1 MKIVV
6 VGRNGQIGWELRRSL
21 LCLGEVIALDRS
33 VIDMSHPETI
43 APALEQHRPDLIVNA
58 SAYTAV
64 DLAESEE
71 ALATVVNGT
80 AVGELAQGA
89 RHLGALLI
97 HYSTDYVFDGKSSE
111 PYSEAMTPAPENA
124 YGRSKLAGE
133 QAIAQ
138 VGGDWLVF
146 RTAWV
151 YGSRA
156 KNFARTIANAALER
170 DTLRV
175 VADQFGTPTA
185 ARTLADLTAH
195 GVRLAV
201 QERRAGSFES
211 GIFHLTARGHT
222 SWHGFAEKIV
232 AHARTHR
239 GDDVRTTV
247 ITPISASEF
256 AAPAARPTYSVLDCS
271 RFDARFG
278 VARPQW
284 EVSLELVMAEMWR

>member
-1 MKIVV
+1 MRIVV

-33 VIDMSHPETI
+33 VIDMSRPETI
-43 APALEQHRPDLIVNA
+43 APALEQHRPDVVVNA

-71 ALATVVNGT
+71 ALATVVNSV
-80 AVGELAQGA
+80 AVGELARA
-89 RHLGALLI
+89 AHRLGALLI

-111 PYSEAMTPAPENA
+111 PYRETSTPSPVNA
-124 YGRSKLAGE
+124 YGRSKLGGE

-151 YGSRA
+151 YGARA
-156 KNFARTIANAALER
+156 RNFARTIANAALER
-170 DTLRV
+170 DTLNV

-185 ARTLADLTAH
+185 ARTLADSTAH
-195 GVRLAV
+195 VLRLAT
-201 QERRAGSFES
+201 QERRATTFES
-211 GIFHLTARGHT
+211 GIFHLTARGRT

-232 AHARTHR
+232 AHARTYR
-239 GDDVRTTV
+239 GDDIRTEI

-271 RFDARFG
+271 RFDARFD
-278 VARPQW
+278 VQRPQW
-284 EVSLELVMAEMWR
+284 EVPLEFVMAEMWR